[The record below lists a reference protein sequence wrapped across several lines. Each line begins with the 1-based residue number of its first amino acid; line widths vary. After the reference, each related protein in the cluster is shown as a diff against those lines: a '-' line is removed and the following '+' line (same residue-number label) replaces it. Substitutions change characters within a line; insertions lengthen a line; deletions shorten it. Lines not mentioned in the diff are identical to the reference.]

1 MLMDDLL
8 WLGLEWDEGPRVGGP
23 NGPYWQSQRGDFYE
37 KALQELCQRGLVYP
51 CTCTRADIM
60 ATQAP
65 HESDGRVV
73 YKGTCRPA
81 DSICWES
88 VLAGD
93 KNRDERQHG
102 MKEDKICLH
111 QPAALRLM
119 VPPQPLADIMAR
131 YVRIWPRIAETLSC
145 AGVMVPGLISWLWWW
160 MMLTWV

>member
-65 HESDGRVV
+65 HESWESQYDAADNLACYTEYTWDETGRVQTKKHYSADGTFQNDYNV
-73 YKGTCRPA
+73 YTYDEYGNKIMNECY
-81 DSICWES
+81 
-88 VLAGD
+88 
-93 KNRDERQHG
+93 RDGEVHL
-102 MKEDKICLH
+102 ITY
-111 QPAALRLM
+111 
-119 VPPQPLADIMAR
+119 
-131 YVRIWPRIAETLSC
+131 YVYQQL
-145 AGVMVPGLISWLWWW
+145 
-160 MMLTWV
+160 LTA